1 MKEVLP
7 NRRNRMM
14 RGGRMFKK
22 VLVANRG
29 EIAVRVMRTLKDMG
43 IRTVTIFSD
52 PDRIALH
59 TLFADEAYP
68 LGGTTSAESY
78 LKGKKIIDIARKAGA
93 EAIHPGYGFLSENA
107 LFAELCLEN
116 GIAFIGPPA
125 AAIRQMGD
133 KVTSREIMTAAGVP
147 VVPGFDKPDMTEA
160 DALGFAEKAGFPVM
174 VKASAG
180 GGGKGMRKVNEPEEL
195 GKALRAAR
203 SEALSSFG
211 DDHVYVEK
219 FVEHPRHIEI
229 QVLADDHGNVIYLGE
244 RDCSIQ
250 RRHQKVIEEA
260 PSPFVTPQMREK
272 MGETAVQATRAA
284 GYRNAGTVEFLVDKN
299 RNFYFLEMNTR
310 LQVEHPVTE
319 WITGLDLVAEQ
330 VRIAAGKPI
339 SLKQEEVRLQ
349 GHAVECRIYAEDPDN
364 NFMPSPGTVQRLSTP
379 AGPGIRDDSGIYQG
393 GEISLYYDPLIS
405 KLTTYGPDRESA
417 IRRMCRALSE
427 YIVAGIKTNIGFH
440 RKVLNHPEFVSG
452 GHDTTFVDRHLD
464 ELLQSATGDEP
475 LAIVAAA
482 VCYYLDRQPAIGS
495 GEARKC
501 SPWKH
506 FQRSSWL

>member
-1 MKEVLP
+1 
-7 NRRNRMM
+7 
-14 RGGRMFKK
+14 MFKK

-29 EIAVRVMRTLKDMG
+29 EIAVRVMRTLREMG
-43 IRTVTIFSD
+43 IRTVTVFSD
-52 PDRIALH
+52 PDRTALH
-59 TLFADEAYP
+59 TLMADEAYP

-78 LKGKKIIDIARKAGA
+78 LRGEKIVEVARRSGA

-107 LFAELCLEN
+107 DFAELCRKN
-116 GIAFIGPPA
+116 GIVFIGPPPS
-125 AAIRQMGD
+125 AIRRMGD

-147 VVPGFDKPDMTEA
+147 VVPGFDKPGMTEA
-160 DALGFAEKAGFPVM
+160 DVLAFAEKVGFKVM
-174 VKASAG
+174 IKASAG
-180 GGGKGMRKVNEPEEL
+180 GGGKGMRKVNAAEEL
-195 GKALRAAR
+195 TKALRAAR
-203 SEALSSFG
+203 SEAGSSFG

-260 PSPFVTPQMREK
+260 PSPFVTPEMRRK

-284 GYRNAGTVEFLVDKN
+284 DYRNAGTVEFLVDKN

-319 WITGLDLVAEQ
+319 WITGLDLVTEQ
-330 VRIAAGKPI
+330 LRIAAGEAI
-339 SLKQEEVRLQ
+339 SVKQEDVRLT
-349 GHAVECRIYAEDPDN
+349 GHAVECRIYAEDPEN
-364 NFMPSPGTVQRLSTP
+364 NFMPSPGRIQRLSTP

-393 GEISLYYDPLIS
+393 GEISVYYDPLIS
-405 KLTTYGPDRESA
+405 KLTVFAPNREMA

-427 YIVAGIKTNIGFH
+427 YIVAGIKTNIAFH

-452 GHDTTFVDRHLD
+452 DHDTTFVERHID
-464 ELLQSATGDEP
+464 ELMQRATGDDP

-482 VCYYLDRQPAIGS
+482 VCYYLDQKPVTGS
-495 GEARKC
+495 GKSREC

-506 FQRSSWL
+506 FQRSVWF

>member
-1 MKEVLP
+1 
-7 NRRNRMM
+7 
-14 RGGRMFKK
+14 MFKK

-29 EIAVRVMRTLKDMG
+29 EIAVRVMRTLREMG

-52 PDRIALH
+52 PDRTALH
-59 TLFADEAYP
+59 TLMADEAYP
-68 LGGTTSAESY
+68 LGGITSAESY
-78 LKGKKIIDIARKAGA
+78 LKAEKIIEIACKSGA

-107 LFAELCLEN
+107 DFEDLCGKN
-116 GIAFIGPPA
+116 GIVFIGPPA

-147 VVPGFDKPDMTEA
+147 VVPGFDKPNMTEA
-160 DALGFAEKAGFPVM
+160 DALGFAKEAGFPVM
-174 VKASAG
+174 IKASAG
-180 GGGKGMRKVNEPEEL
+180 GGGKGMRKVDSPEGLE
-195 GKALRAAR
+195 KALRAAR

-219 FVEHPRHIEI
+219 FVGNPRHIEI
-229 QVLADDHGNVIYLGE
+229 QILADNDGNVIYLGE

-260 PSPFVTPQMREK
+260 PSPFVTPEMRRK
-272 MGETAVQATRAA
+272 MGETAVQAARAA
-284 GYRNAGTVEFLVDKN
+284 NYRNAGTVEFLVDKN

-319 WITGLDLVAEQ
+319 WITGLDLVAQQ
-330 VRIAAGKPI
+330 VKIAAGLPL
-339 SLKQEEVRLQ
+339 SLKQEDVRLQ
-349 GHAVECRIYAEDPDN
+349 GHAVECRIYAEDPEN

-393 GEISLYYDPLIS
+393 GEIPVYYDPLIS
-405 KLTTYGPDRESA
+405 KLTTYGPDRETA

-452 GHDTTFVDRHLD
+452 SHDTTFVDRHLD
-464 ELLQSATGDEP
+464 ELMHTATGDES

-482 VCYYLDRQPAIGS
+482 VCYYLDRKPAIGT
-495 GEARKC
+495 GQVQKC

-506 FQRSSWL
+506 VQRPGWM

>member
-1 MKEVLP
+1 
-7 NRRNRMM
+7 
-14 RGGRMFKK
+14 MFKK

-29 EIAVRVMRTLKDMG
+29 EIAVRVMRTLKEMG
-43 IRTVTIFSD
+43 IRTVTVFSD

-68 LGGTTSAESY
+68 LGGTTSADSY
-78 LKGKKIIDIARKAGA
+78 LKGDKIIEIARNSGA

-107 LFAELCLEN
+107 DFAELCREN
-116 GIAFIGPPA
+116 GVVFIGPPA
-125 AAIRQMGD
+125 SAIRQMGD

-147 VVPGFDKPDMTEA
+147 VVPGFDKPDMTEK

-174 VKASAG
+174 IKASAG
-180 GGGKGMRKVNEPEEL
+180 GGGKGMRKVDKAEDL

-211 DDHVYVEK
+211 DGHVYVEK

-229 QVLADDHGNVIYLGE
+229 QILADNYGNVLYLGE

-260 PSPFVTPQMREK
+260 PSPFVPPEMRKK
-272 MGETAVQATRAA
+272 MGETAVQAARAA

-299 RNFYFLEMNTR
+299 HNFYFLEMNTR

-330 VRIAAGKPI
+330 VRIAAGELI
-339 SLKQEEVRLQ
+339 SLKQQDVKLQ

-364 NFMPSPGTVQRLSTP
+364 NFMPSPGTIQLLRTP
-379 AGPGIRDDSGIYQG
+379 AGPGIRDDSGIYEG
-393 GEISLYYDPLIS
+393 GEISLYYDPLLS
-405 KLTTYGPDRESA
+405 KLTAYGPDRDSA
-417 IRRMCRALSE
+417 IRRMCRALDE
-427 YIVAGIKTNIGFH
+427 YIVAGIKTNIEFH
-440 RKVLNHPEFVSG
+440 HKVLNHPEFAAG
-452 GHDTTFVDRHLD
+452 DHDTTFVSRHLD
-464 ELLQSATGDEP
+464 ELTVGNSREKS
-475 LAIVAAA
+475 LAVVAAA
-482 VCYYLDRQPAIGS
+482 IHYYLNNKPVINS
-495 GEARKC
+495 GQAQKC
-501 SPWKH
+501 SQWKH
-506 FQRSSWL
+506 FQRSGWL

>member
-1 MKEVLP
+1 
-7 NRRNRMM
+7 
-14 RGGRMFKK
+14 MFKK

-29 EIAVRVMRTLKDMG
+29 EIAVRVMRTLREMR
-43 IRTVTIFSD
+43 IRTVAVFSD
-52 PDRIALH
+52 PDRAALH
-59 TLFADEAYP
+59 TLMADEAWP

-78 LKGKKIIDIARKAGA
+78 LMGEKIIEIARKSGA

-107 LFAELCLEN
+107 GFAELCQKN
-116 GIAFIGPPA
+116 SIVFIGPPA
-125 AAIRQMGD
+125 EAIRQMGD

-160 DALGFAEKAGFPVM
+160 DALAFATEVGFPVM
-174 VKASAG
+174 IKASAG
-180 GGGKGMRKVNEPEEL
+180 GGGKGMRKVDSPEGLE
-195 GKALRAAR
+195 KALRAAR

-219 FVEHPRHIEI
+219 FVQNPRHIEI
-229 QVLADDHGNVIYLGE
+229 QVLADNHGNVIYLGE

-260 PSPFVTPQMREK
+260 PSPFVTPEMRQK
-272 MGETAVQATRAA
+272 MGKTAVQATRAA
-284 GYRNAGTVEFLVDKN
+284 NYRNAGTVEFLVDKS
-299 RNFYFLEMNTR
+299 RNFFFLEMNTR

-330 VRIAAGKPI
+330 VRIAEGLPI
-339 SLKQEEVRLQ
+339 SLKQEDVRLQ
-349 GHAVECRIYAEDPDN
+349 GHAVECRIYAEDPEN

-393 GEISLYYDPLIS
+393 GEISVYYDPLIS
-405 KLTTYGPDRESA
+405 KLTTYGPDRETA

-427 YIVAGIKTNIGFH
+427 YIVAGIKTNIAFH
-440 RKVLNHPEFVSG
+440 RKVLNHPEFADGS
-452 GHDTTFVDRHLD
+452 HDTTFVDRHLD
-464 ELLQSATGDEP
+464 ELMNTPTGDEP

-482 VCYYLDRQPAIGS
+482 VCYYLDRKPATGT
-495 GEARKC
+495 GQVQKC
-501 SPWKH
+501 SPWKR
-506 FQRSSWL
+506 FQRSSWM

>member
-1 MKEVLP
+1 
-7 NRRNRMM
+7 
-14 RGGRMFKK
+14 MFKK
-22 VLVANRG
+22 ILVANRG
-29 EIAVRVMRTLKDMG
+29 EIAVRVMRTIREMG
-43 IRTVTIFSD
+43 IRTVTVFSE
-52 PDRIALH
+52 PDRVALH
-59 TLFADEAYP
+59 TLMADEAYP
-68 LGGTTSAESY
+68 LGGITSAESY
-78 LKGKKIIDIARKAGA
+78 LRAEKIIEIARKSGA

-107 LFAELCLEN
+107 EFAELCQKS
-116 GIAFIGPPA
+116 GIVFIGPPP

-147 VVPGFDKPDMTEA
+147 VVPGFDKPDLTEA
-160 DALGFAEKAGFPVM
+160 DAVAFATKAGFPVM

-180 GGGKGMRKVNEPEEL
+180 GGGKGMRKVDNPENL

-211 DDHVYVEK
+211 DDHVYLEK
-219 FVEHPRHIEI
+219 FVENPRHIEI
-229 QVLADDHGNVIYLGE
+229 QVFADNQGNVIYLGE

-260 PSPFVTPQMREK
+260 PSPFVTPEMRRK

-284 GYRNAGTVEFLVDKN
+284 NYRNAGTVEFLVDKN

-319 WITGLDLVAEQ
+319 WITGLDLVSEQ
-330 VRIAAGKPI
+330 VRIAAGLPL
-339 SLKQEEVRLQ
+339 SLQQEELQ
-349 GHAVECRIYAEDPDN
+349 LKGHAIECRIYAEDPEN

-393 GEISLYYDPLIS
+393 GEIPIYYDPMIS
-405 KLTTYGPDRESA
+405 KLSVFGPDRETA

-440 RKVLNHPEFVSG
+440 RKVLNHPEFING
-452 GHDTTFVDRHLD
+452 NHDTTFVDQHLD
-464 ELLQSATGDEP
+464 ELMHTPTGDEP

-482 VCYYLDRQPAIGS
+482 VCYYLDRKPTVGQ
-495 GEARKC
+495 GEVQKC

-506 FQRSSWL
+506 FQRSGWM

>member
-1 MKEVLP
+1 M
-7 NRRNRMM
+7 
-14 RGGRMFKK
+14 
-22 VLVANRG
+22 
-29 EIAVRVMRTLKDMG
+29 
-43 IRTVTIFSD
+43 
-52 PDRIALH
+52 
-59 TLFADEAYP
+59 ADEAYP
-68 LGGTTSAESY
+68 LDGTTSAESY
-78 LKGKKIIDIARKAGA
+78 LRGEKIIEIARKSGA

-107 LFAELCLEN
+107 DFEDLCGKN
-116 GIAFIGPPA
+116 DIVFIGPSA

-147 VVPGFDKPDMTEA
+147 VVPGFDKPDMTET
-160 DALGFAEKAGFPVM
+160 DALSFATEAGFPVM
-174 VKASAG
+174 IKASAG
-180 GGGKGMRKVNEPEEL
+180 GGGKGMRKVDSPEGLE
-195 GKALRAAR
+195 KALRAAR

-219 FVEHPRHIEI
+219 FVKNPRHIEI
-229 QVLADDHGNVIYLGE
+229 QILADNDGNVIYLGE

-260 PSPFVTPQMREK
+260 PSPFVTPEMRRE
-272 MGETAVQATRAA
+272 MGETAVQAARAA
-284 GYRNAGTVEFLVDKN
+284 KYRNAGTVEFLVDKN

-319 WITGLDLVAEQ
+319 WITGLDLVAQQ
-330 VRIAAGKPI
+330 VKIAAGLPL
-339 SLKQEEVRLQ
+339 SLNQEDVKLQ
-349 GHAVECRIYAEDPDN
+349 GHAVECRIYAEDPEN

-393 GEISLYYDPLIS
+393 GEIPVYYDPLIS
-405 KLTTYGPDRESA
+405 KLTTYGPDRDTA

-452 GHDTTFVDRHLD
+452 SHDTTFVDRHLD
-464 ELLQSATGDEP
+464 ELMHTPTGDEP

-482 VCYYLDRQPAIGS
+482 VCYYLDRKPAS
-495 GEARKC
+495 GTGQVQKC
-501 SPWKH
+501 SPWKQV
-506 FQRSSWL
+506 QRHGWM